1 MEARVVFLDR
11 VSVPQRPRSVG
22 LLLLTAAAASLL
34 LLYSAPPPTHPPTDG
49 VQCLMQQ
56 MENKRI

>member
-22 LLLLTAAAASLL
+22 LLRLTAAAASLL
-34 LLYSAPPPTHPPTDG
+34 LLYSAPPPPPPTDG